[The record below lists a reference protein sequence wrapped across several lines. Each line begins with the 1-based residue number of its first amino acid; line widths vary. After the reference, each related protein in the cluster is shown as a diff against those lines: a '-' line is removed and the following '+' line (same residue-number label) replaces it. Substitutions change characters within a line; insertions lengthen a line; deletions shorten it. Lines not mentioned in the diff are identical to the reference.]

1 MSDSVKKYYELME
14 DENYGLDKS
23 PEERR
28 DDEIYA
34 LMTRATKA
42 GKIVEVQ
49 TRAAEVMKE
58 YRSHS
63 LLLGLQVA
71 CDEIL

>member
-1 MSDSVKKYYELME
+1 
-14 DENYGLDKS
+14 
-23 PEERR
+23 
-28 DDEIYA
+28 
-34 LMTRATKA
+34 MTRATKA

>member
-1 MSDSVKKYYELME
+1 MNKNAKKNTRMSDSVKKYYELME

-23 PEERR
+23 PVERR

-49 TRAAEVMKE
+49 TRAAEVMK
-58 YRSHS
+58 
-63 LLLGLQVA
+63 
-71 CDEIL
+71 